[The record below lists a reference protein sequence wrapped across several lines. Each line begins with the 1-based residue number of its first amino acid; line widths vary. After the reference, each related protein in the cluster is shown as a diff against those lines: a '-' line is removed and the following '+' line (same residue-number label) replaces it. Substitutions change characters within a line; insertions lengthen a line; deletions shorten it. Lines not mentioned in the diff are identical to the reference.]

1 MTSVRTGELSVCLI
15 EIVCFLL
22 VVSGTNTMFCFLGE
36 YLSPI
41 CVSITGVSFKNEI
54 LTWLSH

>member
-1 MTSVRTGELSVCLI
+1 MTSVRTGEVFVCLI

-22 VVSGTNTMFCFLGE
+22 VVSRTNTMFCFLGE

-41 CVSITGVSFKNEI
+41 CVSITGVSFKNKI